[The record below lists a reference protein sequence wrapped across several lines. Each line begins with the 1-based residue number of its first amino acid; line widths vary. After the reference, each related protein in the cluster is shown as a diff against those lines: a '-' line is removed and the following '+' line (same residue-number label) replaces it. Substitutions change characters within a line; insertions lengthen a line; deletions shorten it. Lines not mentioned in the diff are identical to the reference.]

1 MKPTFFILPIAALW
15 AASGTV
21 HGQKPLAPL
30 PPVRTE
36 TPAAPVVT
44 APPEVVAS
52 AVAAVS
58 KLGDE
63 VVLGRYQVAV
73 DRMNPMWKERTAKRM
88 GGMQELE
95 KQLAGVAKQMVQQGI
110 SMISFKPQGQPRS
123 YEVSPGKKVEKVN
136 GVDVESLVFNKWLVL
151 VPTVTKFRIMQKVEK
166 EVPKVITIDSI
177 QYIDVNGDT
186 QTVAPAAYYPFKDGK
201 GAYVQLTP
209 SYSWPA
215 TMARDDAVTVT
226 FTGGLS
232 PVPPAIK
239 AAIFLLVS
247 HMNEFR
253 EVQVT
258 EQTFPTGFG
267 LADLIAP
274 FRRVF

>member
-1 MKPTFFILPIAALW
+1 MTGAGLEGIHCLVKPTFFILPIAALW

-136 GVDVESLVFNKWLVL
+136 GVDVESLVFNKWLVF
-151 VPTVTKFRIMQKVEK
+151 VPTATKFRIMRQGDTKPLV
-166 EVPKVITIDSI
+166 IDSI
-177 QYIDVNGDT
+177 GFQVAISDKGKNDWTFIDG
-186 QTVAPAAYYPFKDGK
+186 
-201 GAYVQLTP
+201 
-209 SYSWPA
+209 S
-215 TMARDDAVTVT
+215 
-226 FTGGLS
+226 GLS
-232 PVPPAIK
+232 VNDLRSLFATLPQDLVFPPLEK
-239 AAIFLLVS
+239 KES
-247 HMNEFR
+247 R
-253 EVQVT
+253 
-258 EQTFPTGFG
+258 
-267 LADLIAP
+267 
-274 FRRVF
+274 